1 MLVTL
6 ESLISDSV
14 SNNDLITLENSEF
27 NFDFIETIMECN
39 EIVNDVN
46 TLSCASTIVNEDSS
60 GNIINKKSLL
70 KKAAEKIKEFF
81 QAIGKFFKSIFDKIK
96 SIFTSTKLKV
106 YDEVLKHV
114 NSLPDDFKANIQ
126 ENDFMWL
133 LNSYKVT
140 GDDVKK
146 FAEDTTKLGEIISS
160 QSNKIMDP
168 DQNDRTVIADEI
180 KLGVETYLESVKSNN
195 LQRAVSVSNPD
206 SFEKDGNPTMVE
218 HDKAW
223 LVEKVKWSTEIGKSY
238 MTVEKS
244 IKKTYDHINKINDDL
259 TKFINE
265 NDSFDF
271 VYMGNKVLKL
281 IQQIQTRT
289 SQVMLVLINV
299 NNFTLKIL
307 FATGYDGKYKF
318 AEK

>member
-6 ESLISDSV
+6 ESLISDSFKHNPV
-14 SNNDLITLENSEF
+14 MLENSEF
-27 NFDFIETIMECN
+27 DFDFIETTMECN
-39 EIVNDVN
+39 EILNDIN
-46 TLSCASTIVNEDSS
+46 TISCASTIVNEDSS
-60 GNIINKKSLL
+60 SNNTNKKSLL

-81 QAIGKFFKSIFDKIK
+81 KAIGRFFKMIFDKIK

-106 YDEVLKHV
+106 YDEVIKHV
-114 NSLPDDFKANIQ
+114 NSLSDDFKAKIQ

-133 LNSYKVT
+133 LNNYNVT
-140 GDDVKK
+140 GEDIKK
-146 FAEDTTKLGEIISS
+146 FAEDTAKLGEIISS

-168 DQNDRTVIADEI
+168 DQNDRTTIADEI

-195 LQRAVSVSNPD
+195 LQRAISSSNPD
-206 SFEKDGNPTMVE
+206 SFINDGNPTTNE
-218 HDKAW
+218 RDKVW
-223 LVEKVKWSTEIGKSY
+223 LVEKVKWAADISKTY
-238 MTVEKS
+238 VMVEKS
-244 IKKTYDHINKINDDL
+244 IKKTYDHINKIENDL
-259 TKFINE
+259 KKFIDE

-271 VYMGNKVLKL
+271 VYMSNKVLKL
-281 IQQIQTRT
+281 IGPIQTRT
-289 SQVMLVLINV
+289 QKVMLALINV